1 MSVSVAASQVHAIA
15 AMSTIVRI
23 EVVPVGD
30 SPREVGEV
38 ADAVARAFEWFTR
51 VEAACSRFVDDS
63 EARALER
70 RIGEATEVSPLLFE
84 ALRFALAVAEASGG
98 AFDPTVGDAMARRGF
113 DVEYRSGHRASV
125 LPAAAGAPS
134 FRDVRIDAAARSVTL
149 LRPLTLDLGAV
160 AKGLA
165 VDMAARELA
174 PLRHFAIDA
183 GGDLFCAGRNQDGQ
197 PWRVGIR
204 HPRADAEVLHVLRV
218 SDLAVCTSGDYERRP
233 SVATHDGHHILDP
246 RSGHSVETVASATVL
261 APTAITADALAT
273 AAFVLGPVDGIAF
286 LERHGVHGLIVTPS
300 IERYTTAGFPS

>member
-1 MSVSVAASQVHAIA
+1 MAASQVHAIA

-23 EVVPVGD
+23 EVVPND
-30 SPREVGEV
+30 DPPRGAGEA
-38 ADAVARAFEWFTR
+38 ADAVARAFEWFSR

-70 RIGEATEVSPLLFE
+70 RIGEPTEVSPLLFE

-113 DVEYRSGHRASV
+113 DVEYRSGRHASAW
-125 LPAAAGAPS
+125 PAAVGSPS
-134 FRDVRIDAAARSVTL
+134 FRDVSIDAAARSVTL

-183 GGDLFCAGRNQDGQ
+183 GGDLFCAGSNPDGQ

-204 HPRADAEVLHVLRV
+204 HPRAADDVIQVLRV
-218 SDLAVCTSGDYERRP
+218 SDLAVCTSGDYERRS
-233 SVATHDGHHILDP
+233 SVATNNGHHILDP
-246 RSGHSVETVASATVL
+246 RSARSVETVASATVL

-286 LERHGVHGLIVTPS
+286 LERQGVQGLIITPS